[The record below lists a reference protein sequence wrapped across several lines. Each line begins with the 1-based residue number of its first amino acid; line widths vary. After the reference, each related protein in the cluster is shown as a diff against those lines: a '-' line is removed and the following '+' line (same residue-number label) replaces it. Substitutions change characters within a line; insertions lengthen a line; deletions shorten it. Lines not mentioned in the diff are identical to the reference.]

1 MEIALQTV
9 EYLHREMDY
18 VPWAAAGDELSYV
31 DTMLSRT
38 ALYGQFQVGRFFGY
52 SLGLRLLLI
61 IFLPLPSPLPPPPPL
76 CFLDFLEEIGVLY
89 EIPGVL

>member
-18 VPWAAAGDELSYV
+18 VPWAAAGDELRYV

-38 ALYGQFQVGRFFGY
+38 ALYGKFQVK
-52 SLGLRLLLI
+52 
-61 IFLPLPSPLPPPPPL
+61 
-76 CFLDFLEEIGVLY
+76 
-89 EIPGVL
+89 